1 MSDEFTL
8 NAQPREGRGKG
19 ASRRLRHA
27 GLVPAIVYGADKE
40 PVSIALDYRIVKK
53 NLAHEAFFSRVLT
66 LNVNGT
72 SEKVILRDLQRHPG
86 NSLVMHMDLQRV
98 SEDEEIRVRVPLHF
112 VGEEEAPGVRL
123 ERGVVSHMLTE
134 VEVSCLP
141 KDLPEYIEVDISGL
155 HLNDA
160 LHLSDLK
167 VPQGVELVE
176 LGYGDE
182 HDTAVI
188 SIQPP
193 RVEEAEEAEEL
204 ETLEVGEEGEKAAGR
219 EKVREDEDER

>member
-8 NAQPREGRGKG
+8 SAQPREGRGKS
-19 ASRRLRHA
+19 AVRRLRRT
-27 GLVPAIVYGADKE
+27 GMVPAIVYGADKE
-40 PVSIALDYRIVKK
+40 PTPIALEYRVIKQ
-53 NLAHEAFFSRVLT
+53 NLAHEAFFSHILT
-66 LNVNGT
+66 LNVNGS
-72 SEKVILRDLQRHPG
+72 SERVILRGLQRHPG
-86 NSLVMHMDLQRV
+86 NALVTHMDLQRV

-112 VGEEEAPGVRL
+112 EGEDTAPGVKL
-123 ERGVVSHMLTE
+123 EHGVVSHMLSD

-141 KDLPEYIEVDISGL
+141 KDLPEFIEVDISAL

-176 LGYGDE
+176 LSYGDE
-182 HDTAVI
+182 HDTAVV

-193 RVEEAEEAEEL
+193 RVEEEGPEEPEAEAEADEEREEAAGE
-204 ETLEVGEEGEKAAGR
+204 GEENG
-219 EKVREDEDER
+219 DER

>member
-8 NAQPREGRGKG
+8 NAQPREGLGR
-19 ASRRLRHA
+19 SSVRRLRRT
-27 GLVPAIVYGADKE
+27 GMVPAIVYGADKE
-40 PVSIALDYRIVKK
+40 PTPIALEVRVIKR
-53 NLAHEAFFSRVLT
+53 NLSHEAFFSHILT
-66 LNVNGT
+66 LNLNGG
-72 SEKVILRDLQRHPG
+72 SERVILRDLQRHPG
-86 NSLVMHMDLQRV
+86 NALVTHMDLQRV

-112 VGEEEAPGVRL
+112 EGEETAPGVRL

-141 KDLPEYIEVDISGL
+141 KDLPEFIEVDISAL

-167 VPQGVELVE
+167 VPEGVELVE
-176 LGYGDE
+176 LSYGEE
-182 HDTAVI
+182 HDTAVV

-193 RVEEAEEAEEL
+193 RVEQEEIKEAEGDEERAEA
-204 ETLEVGEEGEKAAGR
+204 VS
-219 EKVREDEDER
+219 EDEDSEDER